1 MNKWNEIKRVFL
13 PLLLVGALAFPCTF
27 LVKGQNITG
36 IWLTEN
42 GESKVEIYERNSE
55 FFGKVIWVKEQTEKA
70 QKSVGVT
77 ILKNFVRQEDNTYKG
92 SIFAPHLDKTFK
104 GAITSKSESEI
115 TVRGFLGISLFG
127 SSQHWKRVN
136 SIKN

>member
-1 MNKWNEIKRVFL
+1 MNKLNGIKHVFC
-13 PLLLVGALAFPCTF
+13 PLLLVGLLAFPCTF
-27 LVKGQNITG
+27 LVKGQGITG
-36 IWLTEN
+36 IWLTEK

-77 ILKNFVRQEDNTYKG
+77 ILKNFVIQKDNTYTG

-104 GAITSKSESEI
+104 GAITPKSENEI